1 MNTKKKTHS
10 LNERVKIAREKL
22 SQNHIGFSFL
32 QTLALCS
39 TASVRILKNTTIVR
53 IYRHSPYVFN
63 TKYIVLV
70 FTLILI
76 DIIRITSHCLYVH
89 LRSPYT
95 SIHRGIHT
103 HRLWVT
109 FMWCVTYAKITQHF
123 GIVRM

>member
-1 MNTKKKTHS
+1 MNTKKTHS
-10 LNERVKIAREKL
+10 LNGRVKITGEKL

-39 TASVRILKNTTIVR
+39 AASIRILKNTTIVR

-76 DIIRITSHCLYVH
+76 DIIRITSHRLYRRTFSAEVQQTTH
-89 LRSPYT
+89 IHIPVQILFKIDYGLRLC
-95 SIHRGIHT
+95 G
-103 HRLWVT
+103 V
-109 FMWCVTYAKITQHF
+109 
-123 GIVRM
+123 